1 MQHIKAQIGIVVMK
15 MRALSKSD
23 AEGASAERHRLY
35 EDVIALVIGTLL
47 VALGLTFY
55 AEAGILTS
63 GLAGLSLLIDYIWG
77 YGFALV
83 FFLIN
88 IPFFIPALRRLGWQA
103 TLRTVIAIA
112 MVSGFAHFT
121 PQWVRL
127 DAIAPLY
134 AAVFGGA
141 VMGVGLLVLFR
152 HRTGLGG
159 VNLVAIDLQE
169 RFGLRAGYV
178 LLGVDLAILAA
189 AAFYLPLDRIA
200 LSVLGAGV
208 LNMILALNHRPG
220 RYRGMS

>member
-1 MQHIKAQIGIVVMK
+1 MMK
-15 MRALSKSD
+15 MRALSRNNPD
-23 AEGASAERHRLY
+23 EASAERHRLY

-63 GLAGLSLLIDYIWG
+63 GLAGLSLLIDYVWG

-83 FFLIN
+83 FFVIN
-88 IPFFIPALRRLGWQA
+88 IPFFISALYRLGWMA

-112 MVSGFAHFT
+112 LVSGFAHFT

-127 DAIAPLY
+127 DTIAPFY

-159 VNLVAIDLQE
+159 VNLIAIDLQE

-178 LLGVDLAILAA
+178 LLGVDLAILAGA
-189 AAFYLPLDRIA
+189 STVLPFDRLA